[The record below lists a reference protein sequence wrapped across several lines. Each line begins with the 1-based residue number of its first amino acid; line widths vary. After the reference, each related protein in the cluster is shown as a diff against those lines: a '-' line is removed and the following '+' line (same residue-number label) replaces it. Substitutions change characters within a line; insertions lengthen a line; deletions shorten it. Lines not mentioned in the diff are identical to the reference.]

1 MCGITGWVAPAGAAP
16 SKDVLR
22 AMTDRLRHRG
32 PDDEGFFVD
41 GRCGLGHRRLSIID
55 LAGGHQPFAA
65 AGETVWSVANGE
77 IYNFRA
83 LRQELEAAGHR
94 FRSRSDNE
102 VIAHGYAEWGE
113 GVVDRL
119 EGMFALAVWDAS
131 KARLLLARDRMGQRP
146 LYFGR
151 WSGGSFVF
159 ASEPKAAL
167 AHPEAERA
175 IDPDALA
182 AYLVF
187 ESVPEPACIHAGLS
201 KLGPGEL
208 LVFDADRAEVHRRP
222 YWVLGSP
229 ADPHPPI
236 RSFDEAVTQVRA
248 EVVRATADRLIA
260 DVPLGVFLS
269 GGVDS
274 SLVTAAMARTV
285 PAPEIQTFAIG
296 FDEAS
301 FDERSHAEAVARHL
315 GTRHRVRVVSPQQ
328 MLEVLDPVAELMD
341 EPLGDASIIPT
352 YLLSAFAREHVTVAL
367 GGDGGDELFL
377 GYPTF
382 TAEHGLRRLPV
393 WPEGRLAR
401 AAAPLVRRALDQL
414 PAGSGYF
421 SLDFKLKRFARGLG
435 WGSRDRHVRWMSSF
449 LPEELPKLLHR
460 RDAAAFPLHLV
471 HGQKKRS
478 GGPFEDLTDHYA
490 RLYLAPGVL
499 VKVDRA
505 SMRHG
510 LEVRAPLLDRQLVE
524 RVRGIPSAFKIPGGR
539 LKHLLKEVA
548 RPWLPAE
555 ILDRPKQGFAIPMA
569 DWLRGPLRERAGDL
583 LSPDRLRRQGL
594 LDPKSVQAL
603 WTAHQSGRANHGKPL
618 WTLLA
623 FQLWWDRWGP
633 EAP

>member
-1 MCGITGWVAPAGAAP
+1 MCGITGWVARPGATP
-16 SKDVLR
+16 SQDVLR

-32 PDDEGFFVD
+32 PDDEGFFAD
-41 GRCGLGHRRLSIID
+41 GRCALGHRRLSIID
-55 LAGGHQPFAA
+55 LEGGQQPFAA
-65 AGETVWSVANGE
+65 AEQTIWSVANGE

-83 LRQELEAAGHR
+83 LRQELEGAGHR

-102 VIAHGYAEWGE
+102 VIAHGYAQWGE
-113 GVVDRL
+113 GVVERL
-119 EGMFALAVWDAS
+119 EGMFALAIWDAP
-131 KARLLLARDRMGQRP
+131 KGRLLLARDRMGQKP

-167 AHPEAERA
+167 AHPEAERT
-175 IDPDALA
+175 INPDALA

-187 ESVPEPACIHAGLS
+187 ESVPEPACIYAGLS

-208 LVFDADRAEVHRRP
+208 LVYDADRAEARRRP
-222 YWVLGSP
+222 YWTLGAP
-229 ADPHPPI
+229 DVPPP
-236 RSFDEAVTQVRA
+236 RVRDFDEAVARVRE
-248 EVVRATADRLIA
+248 EVVRATSARLVA

-274 SLVTAAMARTV
+274 SLVTAAMAQTV
-285 PAPEIQTFAIG
+285 PASQIQTFAIG
-296 FDEAS
+296 FEEKS

-315 GTRHRVRVVSPQQ
+315 GTRHQVRVVSPRQ

-382 TAEHGLRRLPV
+382 TAEYGLRGLGAMT
-393 WPEGRLAR
+393 EGWLAR
-401 AAAPLVRRALDQL
+401 AAAPLVRRAVEQL
-414 PAGSGYF
+414 PAGRGYF

-435 WGSRDRHVRWMSSF
+435 WGARDRHVRWMSSF
-449 LPEELPKLLHR
+449 LPEELPALLSR
-460 RDAAAFPLHLV
+460 PDAAVFPLELV
-471 HGQKKRS
+471 HGESPRS
-478 GGPFEDLTDHYA
+478 VDTFADLTDHYA
-490 RLYLAPGVL
+490 RLYLASDVL

-510 LEVRAPLLDRQLVE
+510 LEVRSPLLDHRLVE
-524 RVRGIPSAFKIPGGR
+524 LVRGLPSELKIPGGR

-548 RPWLPAE
+548 RPWLPPG
-555 ILDRPKQGFAIPMA
+555 ILDRRKQGFAIPIA

-583 LSPDRLRRQGL
+583 LAPDRLRRQGL
-594 LDPKSVQAL
+594 LDPAMVQAL
-603 WTAHQSGRANHGKPL
+603 WNAHQRGRANHGKPL

-633 EAP
+633 EGA